1 MTSVKARIK
10 GKNKI
15 CSGKV
20 YGTLYTRIYNL
31 PTRKKRRK
39 TGVAQ
44 ANSKVTFHTVTS
56 LWVVYDLSTIYFKLI
71 TCRFQWEGLH
81 KIMDL
86 FL

>member
-1 MTSVKARIK
+1 MRHSNFMTSVTARIK

-20 YGTLYTRIYNL
+20 YGTLCTGIHNL

-44 ANSKVTFHTVTS
+44 ANSKVTFHTVMS
-56 LWVVYDLSTIYFKLI
+56 L
-71 TCRFQWEGLH
+71 
-81 KIMDL
+81 
-86 FL
+86 